1 MAEAVVLLDLW
12 VSPFGQ
18 RCRIALAEKGVAYE
32 YKEQDLDNKSPLLL
46 QANPVHKKIPVLIH
60 DGKPV
65 CESLIIVQYIDEVW
79 SDGAP
84 LLPVDPY
91 ARAQARFW
99 GDFIDKKSSAFCSF
113 SMDQIYEYGTRLWK
127 LKGEAHQEAKKEF
140 IEILKVLEAE
150 LGDKKYF
157 GGDAFGY
164 VDIALVPFCPWFY
177 TFETCGGFS
186 VEAEAPKLVA
196 WGKRCLE
203 RESVSKVFDDPVKVY
218 EILKQVYGF
227 E

>member
-1 MAEAVVLLDLW
+1 MAEAVVLLDMW

-32 YKEQDLDNKSPLLL
+32 YKEEDFSNKSPLLL
-46 QANPVHKKIPVLIH
+46 QSNPVYKQIPVLIH

-84 LLPVDPY
+84 LLPADPY
-91 ARAQARFW
+91 ARSQARFW
-99 GDFIDKKSSAFCSF
+99 GDFIDKK
-113 SMDQIYEYGTRLWK
+113 IYECGTRVWK
-127 LKGEAHQEAKKEF
+127 LKGEAQQEAKKEL
-140 IEILKVLEAE
+140 IEILKLLEAE

-164 VDIALVPFCPWFY
+164 VDIALAPFCAWFY
-177 TFETCGGFS
+177 TFKTCGGLS
-186 VEAEAPKLVA
+186 VEAEVPKLAA
-196 WGKRCLE
+196 WGRRCME
-203 RESVSKVFDDPVKVY
+203 RESVAKTLYDPLKVY
-218 EILKQVYGF
+218 EFICQLKKQDGI